1 MKRRVFFA
9 LFFVAFTTIFVWA
22 QESLRLQSPNGRF
35 IATFSISTS
44 GEPTYSLTYDGKT
57 VVRESKMGFYLLN
70 EKKGDLS
77 EEILGVQKPHHE
89 DLVDGFKVVNSS
101 QSSFDETWT
110 PVWGEEDA
118 IRNHY
123 NELFVK
129 LLQEDT
135 GRELDIR
142 FRLFDDGLGFRYEF
156 PDQDNLVYFTIKEE
170 ATEFA
175 MAGDHTAW
183 WIPGDY
189 DTEEYNFGE
198 NKLTEID
205 DHYDTTIIHNASQFA
220 FSRHGVQTP
229 LQMKT
234 DDGLYI
240 NIHEAALI
248 EFPAMHLEL
257 DEENLTFHAHLTP
270 DATGAKGRV
279 QTPFNTPWRTLIIGN
294 SGTDILSSRMT
305 YNLNEPCKLEDT
317 SWIKPMKYMGVWWE
331 MITGKNHWSYTNDLR
346 SIHLDT
352 VDYTKTKPH
361 GRHGATTE
369 NVLRHIDF
377 AAKHGF
383 DGVLVEGWN
392 VGWEDWFGHQK
403 DYVFDFQTPYPD
415 FDVDLIR
422 DYAKSKGVQMI
433 MHHETSSSIRNY
445 ERHLDD
451 AFKFMVD
458 NNYHAVKTGYVGD
471 IVPYGEH
478 HYGQWLVNHY
488 LYVVKKAAEYKIMVN
503 AHESVHMTG
512 LSRTYPNLLSQESAK
527 GQEFQTGGNPI
538 NHMTILPF
546 GRLIGGPMDYTPG
559 IVQMSMSRMNPDNP
573 NVVVSTIGNQ
583 LGMYLT
589 MYTPLQMAADFP
601 EHYEERMD
609 AFQFIKDVPV
619 EWSESK
625 YLEAEPGRYITVARR
640 EKGTENWYMGNVSG
654 VSHPTSIKLDFLKP
668 GVKYEAIIYQDGKKA
683 HATENPYD
691 YTISKKKVSNK
702 TILKLNAVAGG
713 GFAVSIRPI
722 NR

>member
-1 MKRRVFFA
+1 MNRRLTLVLCA
-9 LFFVAFTTIFVWA
+9 LFMALLPIFAQDQLKFNSPDGRFETTI
-22 QESLRLQSPNGRF
+22 RLSPK
-35 IATFSISTS
+35 
-44 GEPTYSLTYDGKT
+44 GEPLYDLYFEGK
-57 VVRESKMGFYLLN
+57 VVVKESRLGFYLLN
-70 EKKGDLS
+70 QKKGDLS
-77 EEILGVQKPHHE
+77 EKILGPINRQHHE
-89 DLVDGFKVVNSS
+89 DLVDDFAIIGSE

-110 PVWGEEDA
+110 PVWGESDQ

-123 NELFVK
+123 NELLVK
-129 LLQEDT
+129 LQQKNT
-135 GRELDIR
+135 GRFLNIR

-156 PDQDNLVYFTIKEE
+156 PDQDKLVYFAIKEE

-175 MAGDHTAW
+175 MPGDHTAW

-189 DTEEYNFGE
+189 DTQEYNFTE
-198 NKLTEID
+198 SKISEID
-205 DHYDTTIIHNASQFA
+205 DKYDNVIIYNASQFA

-229 LQMKT
+229 FQMKSEN
-234 DDGLYI
+234 GVYI

-257 DEENLTFHAHLTP
+257 DEPTMTFRAHLTP

-279 QTPFNTPWRTLIIGN
+279 QTPFNTPWRTIIVGN
-294 SGTDILSSRMT
+294 SGTDILASKMT

-331 MITGKNHWSYTNDLR
+331 MITGKSHWSYTNDLR
-346 SIHLDT
+346 SIHLDN
-352 VDYTKTKPH
+352 VDYKKTNPH

-377 AAKHGF
+377 ASKHGF

-415 FDVDLIR
+415 FDVAKIR
-422 DYAKSKGVQMI
+422 DYAKSKGVKMI

-451 AFKFMVD
+451 AFQFMVD
-458 NNYHAVKTGYVGD
+458 NGYPAVKTGYVGD

-488 LYVVKKAAEYKIMVN
+488 LYVVKKAAEYKISIN

-527 GQEFQTGGNPI
+527 GQEFQTGGNTI
-538 NHMTILPF
+538 EHMTILPF
-546 GRLIGGPMDYTPG
+546 GRLIGGSMDYTPG
-559 IVQMSMSRMNPDNP
+559 VVQMSMSRMNPDNP
-573 NVVVSTIGNQ
+573 NVAVSTIGNQ

-609 AFQFIKDVPV
+609 AFQFIKEVPV

-625 YLEAEPGRYITVARR
+625 YLEAEPGKYVTVARR

-654 VSHPTSIKLDFLKP
+654 VAHPTSIKLDFLKP
-668 GVKYEAIIYQDGKKA
+668 GVKYEAKIYQDGKKA
-683 HATENPYD
+683 HATKNPYD
-691 YTISKKKVSNK
+691 YVISTKRVTNK
-702 TILKLNAVAGG
+702 STLKLNAVAGG

-722 NR
+722 K